1 MKAEETFQSE
11 DGGSVRLLQ
20 NRERMKKMRENAKTP
35 RAAKVHGRHACS
47 CSSDV
52 DAPAGKIWHPLC
64 LPIPSFKPM
73 SDTGNVRQISSVHY
87 DRIYGH
93 PWLP

>member
-1 MKAEETFQSE
+1 M
-11 DGGSVRLLQ
+11 RLLQ
-20 NRERMKKMRENAKTP
+20 NRDRMENMKENSKTP
-35 RAAKVHGRHACS
+35 RAAKVQGHACS
-47 CSSDV
+47 SAV
-52 DAPAGKIWHPLC
+52 DASGKIWHPVC